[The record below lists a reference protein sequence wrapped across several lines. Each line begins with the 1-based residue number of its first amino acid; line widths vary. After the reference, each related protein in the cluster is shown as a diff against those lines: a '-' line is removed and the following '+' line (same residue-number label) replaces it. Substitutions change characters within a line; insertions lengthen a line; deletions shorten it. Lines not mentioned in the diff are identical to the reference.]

1 MCSNPKARREFN
13 TRDRSLAGIV
23 DAILAWSWI
32 MVFFLLVFKVSMRM
46 FSVEGF

>member
-1 MCSNPKARREFN
+1 MREFN
-13 TRDRSLAGIV
+13 VKERSLAGIV
-23 DAILAWSWI
+23 DAILVWSWV